1 MLSLANLVLV
11 TLASFRFGGQPAHL
25 TRRPTATKF
34 WGLDVSGGAGTISSP
49 VLDEHPKNVSELATG
64 LESFFN
70 VYATRAPTWLL
81 YSSIGI
87 ATRELT
93 SRQAKELLPALVTDN
108 EAATKA
114 NAIERKLRRNFDA
127 RVQRVLKPAGYGN
140 AERVVKRFVDAELND
155 LASESISSPY
165 DVVEH
170 ELTQELLE
178 VVQAEVDYRIQ
189 GTISEAIQL
198 NQSAAERDLE
208 EIFRRADADGNEEIT
223 FDELYQLLTGQ
234 PIDPLIEPIAREWT
248 ILKNSRTAESKWE
261 SWGSLLLAPQVRKL
275 STANAATRR
284 FFDQASKRAEELYGE
299 FNNGAWKDEAWWRQ
313 DLIPQ
318 SRLSV
323 NVPEE
328 TDDDEHQRRRE
339 DGNEGGRHGRRSK
352 GWRRPWRWL
361 RGGRNRADRTP

>member
-198 NQSAAERDLE
+198 NQSAAERDS
-208 EIFRRADADGNEEIT
+208 EIFGGPTPTGTRNHLRRALPAPHRPAIT
-223 FDELYQLLTGQ
+223 RSSSRSRVSG
-234 PIDPLIEPIAREWT
+234 RS
-248 ILKNSRTAESKWE
+248 SRTRAPRTASGSRGVAAARAAGAQAEHRQRRD
-261 SWGSLLLAPQVRKL
+261 APVLR
-275 STANAATRR
+275 
-284 FFDQASKRAEELYGE
+284 QASKRAEELYGE

-313 DLIPQ
+313 DLTPQ